1 MFVFKK
7 FLLLTAFSA
16 LIASEI
22 LFQEFELEY
31 LMNDLA
37 TKIAPMY
44 KVMAPNAFHN
54 HIKGEP
60 SVADECRIG
69 WGKER
74 PFSGVTACLDFCAHN
89 HKDIHNMDGGATVIV
104 TLKKPSRGDS
114 EWININ
120 DDQYHVLPGYSLFE
134 NTNFSVTA
142 NGMLDDEKDEGSIQ
156 VLNKFPQKKRLRKS
170 LVGSC
175 KERKQESAALLASSK
190 HARTSK
196 SNQNVSYPYFKTG
209 NHADMN
215 FSIMNQANE
224 SSFSCESKKIVK
236 HTNERDEVIYEFDS
250 ENEDAF
256 ENEKGTGIALAL
268 SHGSLL
274 IECARL
280 ETHASTAINNPN
292 RLNPSRLSL
301 VFYQHKNLKKP
312 SHGKLDIRHKEN
324 WTSATRKTGHPPQ
337 GKLDV

>member
-1 MFVFKK
+1 MFVLKK
-7 FLLLTAFSA
+7 FLLLTTFSA

-60 SVADECRIG
+60 SVANECRIG

-89 HKDIHNMDGGATVIV
+89 HKDTHNMDGGATVIV

-114 EWININ
+114 ECIN

-134 NTNFSVTA
+134 NTNISVTA
-142 NGMLDDEKDEGSIQ
+142 NGMLDEEKDDDEKDGGSIQ

-170 LVGSC
+170 RVGSC

-190 HARTSK
+190 HARTGSNTSSK
-196 SNQNVSYPYFKTG
+196 SNRNVSYPYFETG

-215 FSIMNQANE
+215 FGIMNQVNE

-236 HTNERDEVIYEFDS
+236 YTNERDEVIYEFDS
-250 ENEDAF
+250 ENEQVF

-274 IECARL
+274 IECAKL

-324 WTSATRKTGHPPQ
+324 WTLATRKTGH
-337 GKLDV
+337 